1 MNRQMKRAQEKAERL
16 QKAGASGSAGS
27 RGAPPGVGG
36 GGSARGGQPR
46 GTPTGKRKRA
56 SVRQFLREV
65 RLELK
70 KVDWPTRKELITY
83 TVVVLVTITV
93 LTSFVFA
100 IDWVFAKLIFNLL
113 D

>member
-16 QKAGASGSAGS
+16 QKGSGVDRRA
-27 RGAPPGVGG
+27 APP
-36 GGSARGGQPR
+36 ATTRRAAQQE
-46 GTPTGKRKRA
+46 KRKRA